1 MSDSKEKSLILENM
15 KKRRHC
21 DNDNQNQDRFSDLPD
36 FVLLHILSFLN
47 TKHVVRTCVLS
58 KRWKHLWKRISTL
71 MLHSTNFST
80 VRHFATFV
88 SKILTLRDTS
98 TALHALDLDRHG
110 DIEPQLLKKVL
121 NYVCSHNAYLEELGI
136 SVSADSSLIMRC
148 VSSCHAL
155 TSLKLSLYPRRSC
168 NHTPTVFPKSLN
180 LPSLTSLNLTN
191 FVFCGA
197 ESGCVEPFFAFT
209 KLNSLV
215 INSCKVKDAQI
226 LSISSDTLV
235 NLAIKDPLEIINLA
249 TQTDYSSNFA
259 EIKLSTPNLNTF
271 NFTGDLIQKICRS
284 GLSSVKQVNI
294 DHSLQDDASVEHGL
308 VIFNWLLD
316 FANVESLTVTST
328 TLQILYLVPDLLEVK
343 LPSLCKL
350 KSLEVELTPLDDGYL
365 SQTIKDSML
374 KKAAAKSDDEEFY
387 KLIKAFKYRLELPPI
402 PDGIIDFLRQ
412 NSPSAQVTFTT
423 EFPHRFNLMEVEES
437 DSAASPNLYLC

>member
-1 MSDSKEKSLILENM
+1 
-15 KKRRHC
+15 
-21 DNDNQNQDRFSDLPD
+21 
-36 FVLLHILSFLN
+36 
-47 TKHVVRTCVLS
+47 
-58 KRWKHLWKRISTL
+58 
-71 MLHSTNFST
+71 
-80 VRHFATFV
+80 
-88 SKILTLRDTS
+88 
-98 TALHALDLDRHG
+98 
-110 DIEPQLLKKVL
+110 
-121 NYVCSHNAYLEELGI
+121 
-136 SVSADSSLIMRC
+136 
-148 VSSCHAL
+148 
-155 TSLKLSLYPRRSC
+155 
-168 NHTPTVFPKSLN
+168 LN

-215 INSCKVKDAQI
+215 ISCCKVKDAQI

-328 TLQILYLVPDLLEVK
+328 TLQVLCHVFRIYFYFLLKLLYYICKFLLNSLDLHHTD
-343 LPSLCKL
+343 L
-350 KSLEVELTPLDDGYL
+350 K
-365 SQTIKDSML
+365 
-374 KKAAAKSDDEEFY
+374 F
-387 KLIKAFKYRLELPPI
+387 F
-402 PDGIIDFLRQ
+402 II
-412 NSPSAQVTFTT
+412 A
-423 EFPHRFNLMEVEES
+423 
-437 DSAASPNLYLC
+437 